1 MVVHT
6 ILFVKDQ
13 QKSRDFYS
21 AALSLV
27 PQLDVPGM
35 VEFKLSEGHILG
47 LMPEEGIKKILNRQN
62 SDSNNASLRAEL
74 YFRVNHPETYFEKAL
89 SLGAQ
94 GLSPVQERNWGAR
107 AGYVMDHDGY
117 ILAFSN

>member
-35 VEFKLSEGHILG
+35 VEFK
-47 LMPEEGIKKILNRQN
+47 
-62 SDSNNASLRAEL
+62 
-74 YFRVNHPETYFEKAL
+74 
-89 SLGAQ
+89 
-94 GLSPVQERNWGAR
+94 
-107 AGYVMDHDGY
+107 
-117 ILAFSN
+117 